1 MNTKKLTKTQK
12 TMKVTELPKNIFNS
26 LYYRSY
32 QNHPYDSRKN
42 GYATT
47 FLNGSVVETE
57 NEYRLYANRFDLVEY
72 TEYVSERSYFE
83 NYPPCY
89 IRIDWDAP
97 YIAFKKD
104 IRKPMTRCGYEV
116 QNLFKFDGVTSGP
129 IYAGVVNGEVET
141 WYEDGSFLSNG
152 KQNLMDLVL

>member
-1 MNTKKLTKTQK
+1 
-12 TMKVTELPKNIFNS
+12 MKVTELPKNIFNS

-47 FLNGSVVETE
+47 FLNGRVVETS
-57 NEYRLYANRFDLVEY
+57 NEYRLYVNRFDLVEY
-72 TEYVSERSYFE
+72 TEYVSEHSYFE

-89 IRIDWDAP
+89 SSINWDGAYLVFEKQGP
-97 YIAFKKD
+97 
-104 IRKPMTRCGYEV
+104 RTRCGYAV